1 MRYRMLLAYNGAP
14 FRGWQ
19 TQQDDISSPTI
30 QGAVETALFDILGD
44 RVRVHGSG
52 RTDAGVSAEGQ
63 IAHFDAD
70 APPTM
75 DFRRALNSRLPSS
88 IRVLD
93 VARASPDFHARK
105 SAIYKIYTYRF
116 WRDPFFVPPVAR
128 DSMWAVGDLDADRI
142 RASARGFVGLRDFA
156 SFQNAGTPQ
165 ETTTRRVFSIIARE
179 LSPDPTLPP
188 HIPPL
193 ALSVCANGFLK
204 QMVRNIAGYL
214 AETARGRTDGIP
226 LDNILAERD
235 RTALKTPTAPAR
247 GLALTYVAYS
257 PRDSFFIAQG

>member
-1 MRYRMLLAYNGAP
+1 MRYRMLLAYDGAG

-19 TQQDDISSPTI
+19 SQQDDINSPTI

-44 RVRVHGSG
+44 KAKVHGSG

-75 DFRRALNSRLPSS
+75 DFRRALNSRLPQS

-105 SAIYKIYTYRF
+105 SAIYKIYSYRF
-116 WRDPFFVPPVAR
+116 WRDPLFIPPGAR
-128 DSMWAVGDLDADRI
+128 RSMWAVGFVDADRI
-142 RASARGFVGLRDFA
+142 RALARGFLGLRDFA

-165 ETTTRRVFSIIARE
+165 ETTIRRVFSIITRE
-179 LSPDPTLPP
+179 LPPDPGLPP
-188 HIPPL
+188 HITPL
-193 ALSVCANGFLK
+193 LISICANGFLK

-226 LDNILAERD
+226 LEAILAKRD
-235 RTALKTPTAPAR
+235 RTALKTPTAPAN
-247 GLALTYVAYS
+247 GLTLTYVAYA
-257 PRDSFFIAQG
+257 PRDSFFVSEG